1 MILLDYNLSSTING
15 GKITAFHYSRSLSE
29 LVGSWS
35 AEVAGG
41 TFKAGNSIAF
51 SGVMDGGIIS
61 NAYKDVDGLW
71 HIEGKDAGV
80 KLMLSTPDI
89 SDLPGGNAKTVIQ
102 YLAAFCG
109 ISLIMSNNG
118 LSGFNVRSVISGS
131 TCAEAVLELAMLS
144 GYIAFIDNDG
154 RLNITAPNTSN
165 DAPVFTNIID
175 NSGSDID
182 LDGYATQVLVTLNRR
197 NDVTEP
203 SGEEF
208 FYTGSQPSLTPTRTT
223 YRDTFANGSYR
234 IVMLEPFGVT
244 EKAESSFTSDN
255 ITFSTTEDHDYTY
268 KAKTVWRD
276 NQEYVLFAFYE
287 RGYTLTNTT
296 QGSYPIGN
304 EQSLTFTE
312 TTTETM
318 SRNLS
323 IFDAVGIPED
333 WEGQI
338 DMVQS
343 ETITRTTTRTGGRT
357 PDENMPA
364 YSPPYDSTITRTF
377 KRQNFGKGL
386 LCNEVESRYE
396 ARQVGTISPI
406 KQDGALIP
414 HFLLGSNLAIQTHS
428 SPEWVEVLTYR
439 TYYDRYNDEGECMVS
454 TRSEWS
460 DDGAQWLTAHALTTT
475 GDEDI
480 DEFQQAYAKF
490 SQQSHGLDISFGSS
504 SISQAWQFI
513 ELQGRTKNY
522 YADDA
527 EGIVLAN
534 IDDWYDNG
542 EYVKS
547 NVCPHY
553 NQTDKTC
560 NIYMLPPTSNTTPK
574 ACIYFKGRMGWTHCQ
589 RAIAALEL
597 AREQDASLLNS
608 VIIGSA
614 SVSGNDNPKAG
625 YQRDFYVDDILTDE
639 QAQNIANTVAQNIL
653 NVKSTKGIRKTV
665 TIPYDPS
672 ILPDGLIVEVSH
684 DWAELQT
691 SVTYLDDGSIPEYL
705 ISKSVAGVASL
716 VSARENA
723 RQNIP
728 RYGSVVSTN
737 GKNALVRIGSSNI
750 SCTTKLKNLG
760 AGDIVLVSFPAGN
773 KLRGQIIARL

>member
-1 MILLDYNLSSTING
+1 MKVLDYNLSSSLNG

-35 AEVAGG
+35 AEAVGG
-41 TFKAGNSIAF
+41 TFKAGNSIDF
-51 SGVMDGGIIS
+51 SGVMKGGIIS
-61 NAYKDVDGLW
+61 NAYKDADGLW

-80 KLMLSTPDI
+80 KLMLSIPDI
-89 SDLPGGNAKTVIQ
+89 SSLPSGNAKTVIQ
-102 YLAAFCG
+102 YLATFCG
-109 ISLIMSNNG
+109 IDLVMNSNG

-144 GYIAFIDNDG
+144 GYIAFINNDG
-154 RLNITAPNTSN
+154 KLNITAPNTRN
-165 DAPVFTNIID
+165 EAPVSDNIID

-182 LDGYATQVLVTLNRR
+182 LDGYATQVLVTLNRHKEV
-197 NDVTEP
+197 NEVAGDEI
-203 SGEEF
+203 
-208 FYTGSQPSLTPTRTT
+208 FYTGTRPALTPTKVT
-223 YRDTFANGSYR
+223 YSDTFSNGHYR

-244 EKAESSFTSDN
+244 EKAESSFTRDN
-255 ITFSTTEDHDYTY
+255 ITFSTSEDHDYTY

-287 RGYTLTNTT
+287 RGYTLTTT
-296 QGSYPIGN
+296 TEGSYPIDG
-304 EQSLTFTE
+304 EQNLTFSE

-318 SRNLS
+318 SRDLS

-333 WEGQI
+333 WEGDI

-343 ETITRTTTRTGGRT
+343 ETITRTTTRTGGKT
-357 PDENMPA
+357 PAEDMPA
-364 YSPPYDSTITRTF
+364 YSPPYDCRITRTF

-396 ARQVGTISPI
+396 ARQVGTISPV
-406 KQDGALIP
+406 KQDGELIP

-428 SPEWVEVLTYR
+428 SPEWVEVITYR

-460 DDGAQWLTAHALTTT
+460 DDGSKWLTAHALNAT
-475 GDEDI
+475 GDNDI
-480 DEFQQAYAKF
+480 DEYQQAYAKF

-504 SISQAWQFI
+504 FISEAWQFL

-547 NVCPHY
+547 NICPHY
-553 NQTDKTC
+553 NQTERNC
-560 NIYMLPPTSNTTPK
+560 NIYMLPPVSNTTPK
-574 ACIYFKGRMGWTHCQ
+574 SCIYFKGRTGWTHCR
-589 RAIAALEL
+589 RASAVLEL
-597 AREQDASLLNS
+597 ARERDTALLDP

-614 SVSGNDNPKAG
+614 SVEGNNNPKAG
-625 YQRDFYVDDILTDE
+625 YQRDFYVDDIITDA
-639 QAQNIANTVAQNIL
+639 QAQTIANTVAQNIL

-665 TIPYDPS
+665 TVPYDPS

-684 DWAELQT
+684 DWANLQT
-691 SVTYLDDGSIPEYL
+691 SVSYRDDGDIPEFL

-716 VSARENA
+716 VSARENS

-737 GKNALVRIGSSNI
+737 GKNALVRIGNSNI
-750 SCTTKLKNLG
+750 SCNTKLKNLG